1 MVFFNMNMM
10 TVLLPFTHHM
20 NTIQILENI
29 LILIIISPNLT
40 NNKSFNKLYIS
51 YVKILALNL
60 TIKTV

>member
-1 MVFFNMNMM
+1 MNMM